1 MGGSFTSL
9 ILEEIVMGRW
19 YTLSLLLAVPTAA
32 VAQDTTRTIAPP
44 PAATLT
50 LAEAIQ
56 QAVGNSPTFR
66 QVTNDAGA
74 ARWGVRNAYGSFLP
88 SVSVNGGVGYTG
100 SGQSNFGGGFIRE
113 TSPIVTSN
121 YGLNLNWQLDGT
133 VLSGPGQ
140 AKATRR
146 ATDEDINGAEANLRF
161 EVTTQ
166 YLTSLQASAQVAVN
180 RQQVIRQDDFLRLAQ
195 AKYQVGQ
202 STLID
207 VRQAEVQKGQA
218 EVALL
223 RSIQTDNDAKLELFR
238 RMGVVPPVAVQQIG
252 LTDSFPV
259 TEPSFNLPQLLNLA
273 AEENPGLRAL
283 QAREDAASWQVRAAK
298 SQYLPSVS
306 LNAGWSGFTQR
317 VTDEQLLI
325 DEAFAGATGSAAQC
339 DLDNQIRAGLTTPL
353 PPLNCNSAFTDATRT
368 QLNPDIQN
376 SVLATNDVGMF
387 QFQSQ
392 PFRVSLTVSLPIFT
406 GFGRSL
412 RLSQARANQDDL
424 DESVRA
430 RALQVRSDVESR
442 YLSIQTSYQAI
453 IVQQAN
459 REAARDQLRL
469 AQDRYRLGSGNSLE
483 LSTAQNDVV
492 RAEGDYINAVY
503 DYHKAVAA
511 LEAAVGRPLR

>member
-1 MGGSFTSL
+1 
-9 ILEEIVMGRW
+9 MGRW
-19 YTLSLLLAVPTAA
+19 FTLTVLLGLPSVA
-32 VAQDTTRTIAPP
+32 VAQDSVQANAPA

-50 LAEAIQ
+50 LAEAIA
-56 QAVGNSPTFR
+56 QAKGNSPTFR
-66 QVTNDAGA
+66 QATNDAGP
-74 ARWGVRNAYGSFLP
+74 ARWGVRNAYGNFLP
-88 SVSVNGGVGYTG
+88 QISVNGGVGYTG

-121 YGLNLNWQLDGT
+121 YGLSLNWQLDGT
-133 VLSGPGQ
+133 ILSGPGQ
-140 AKATRR
+140 AKANQR
-146 ATDEDINGAEANLRF
+146 ATEEDISGAESNLLF
-161 EVTTQ
+161 DVTSQ

-180 RQQVIRQDDFLRLAQ
+180 RQQVVRQDDFLRLAQ

-223 RSIQTDNDAKLELFR
+223 RSVQADNDAKLELFR
-238 RMGVVPPVAVQQIG
+238 RMGVVPPVTVDRIA

-259 TEPSFNLPQLLNLA
+259 TEPAFNLQQLLTLA
-273 AEENPGLRAL
+273 AEENPSLRAL
-283 QAREDAASWQVRAAK
+283 QAREDAADWQVRAAK
-298 SQYLPSVS
+298 SQYLPTESV
-306 LNAGWSGFTQR
+306 NAGWSGFTQR
-317 VTDEQLLI
+317 VTDEQLLV
-325 DEAFAGATGSAAQC
+325 DEAFGGALSSAAQC

-353 PPLNCNSAFTDATRT
+353 PPLNCNASFTDATRS
-368 QLNPDIQN
+368 QLTPAIRN
-376 SVLATNDVGMF
+376 SIIASNDVGLF
-387 QFQSQ
+387 NFESQ

-406 GFGRSL
+406 GFGRRL
-412 RLSQARANQDDL
+412 RLSQAQANQDDL

-430 RALQVRSDVESR
+430 RALGVRTEVESR
-442 YLSIQTSYQAI
+442 YLAIQSSHQAI

>member
-1 MGGSFTSL
+1 
-9 ILEEIVMGRW
+9 MGRW
-19 YTLSLLLAVPTAA
+19 FTLTLVLGLPSVA
-32 VAQDTTRTIAPP
+32 VAQDSVQTTLP

-56 QAVGNSPTFR
+56 QAKGNSPTFR
-66 QVTNDAGA
+66 QATNDAGP
-74 ARWGVRNAYGSFLP
+74 ARWGVRNAYGQFVPQL
-88 SVSVNGGVGYTG
+88 SVNGGVGYTG

-140 AKATRR
+140 AKANQR
-146 ATDEDINGAEANLRF
+146 ATEEDINGAESNLLF
-161 EVTTQ
+161 EVTFQ

-180 RQQVIRQDDFLRLAQ
+180 RQQVVRQDDFLRLAQ

-223 RSIQTDNDAKLELFR
+223 RSIQADNDAKLELFR
-238 RMGVVPPVAVQQIG
+238 RMGVVPPVSVDRIA

-259 TEPSFNLPQLLNLA
+259 TQPAFNLSQLLTLA
-273 AEENPGLRAL
+273 AEENPSLRAL
-283 QAREDAASWQVRAAK
+283 QAREDAANWQVRAAK
-298 SQYLPSVS
+298 SQYLPTVSV
-306 LNAGWSGFTQR
+306 NAGWSGFTQR
-317 VTDEQLLI
+317 VTDEQSLV
-325 DEAFAGATGSAAQC
+325 DDAFNGALSSAAQC
-339 DLDNQIRAGLTTPL
+339 DVDNLIRAGINNPNL
-353 PPLNCNSAFTDATRT
+353 PQLNCNASFADPSRT
-368 QLNPDIQN
+368 ALDPAIRNSILN
-376 SVLATNDVGMF
+376 SNDVGLF
-387 QFQSQ
+387 GFESQ
-392 PFRVSLTVSLPIFT
+392 PFRISLTVSLPIFT

-430 RALQVRSDVESR
+430 RALLVRTDVESR
-442 YLSIQTSYQAI
+442 YLSIQTSHRAI

>member
-1 MGGSFTSL
+1 MF
-9 ILEEIVMGRW
+9 MGRW
-19 YTLSLLLAVPTAA
+19 LTLIVFLGLPSVVT
-32 VAQDTTRTIAPP
+32 AQDSAGANLPV

-56 QAVGNSPTFR
+56 QARGNSPAYR
-66 QVTNDAGA
+66 QATNDAGP
-74 ARWGVRNAYGSFLP
+74 ARWGVRNAYGNFLP
-88 SVSVNGGVGYTG
+88 QLSVNGGVGYTG

-121 YGLNLNWQLDGT
+121 YGLSLNWQLDGT

-140 AKATRR
+140 AKASQR
-146 ATDEDINGAEANLRF
+146 ATEEDINGAQSDLQF
-161 EVTTQ
+161 QITSQ

-180 RQQVIRQDDFLRLAQ
+180 RQQVLRQDDFLRLAQ

-223 RSIQTDNDAKLELFR
+223 RSIQADNDAKLELFR
-238 RMGVVPPVAVQQIG
+238 RMGVVPPVSVELIA

-259 TEPSFNLPQLLNLA
+259 SQPAFDLSQLLTLA
-273 AEENPGLRAL
+273 AEENPSLRAL
-283 QAREDAASWQVRAAK
+283 QAREDAADWQVRAAK
-298 SQYLPSVS
+298 SQYLPTVSV
-306 LNAGWSGFTQR
+306 NAGWSGFTQR
-317 VTDEQLLI
+317 VTDEQLLV
-325 DEAFAGATGSAAQC
+325 DQAFNNAVSSASQC
-339 DLDNQIRAGLTTPL
+339 DVENQIRAGLTTPL
-353 PPLNCNSAFTDATRT
+353 PALNCNASFTDPSRS
-368 QLNPDIQN
+368 QLDPSIRN
-376 SVLATNDVGMF
+376 SILSTNDVGLF
-387 QFQSQ
+387 NFQSQ

-406 GFGRSL
+406 GFNRSL
-412 RLSQARANQDDL
+412 RLSQARAQQDDL

-430 RALQVRSDVESR
+430 RALLVRTDVESR
-442 YLSIQTSYQAI
+442 YLSIQTSHRAI

>member
-1 MGGSFTSL
+1 MGRWLTLSL
-9 ILEEIVMGRW
+9 ILGLPAVAAAQDSSRV
-19 YTLSLLLAVPTAA
+19 AVPT
-32 VAQDTTRTIAPP
+32 

-50 LAEAIQ
+50 LAEAIN
-56 QAVGNSPTFR
+56 QARGNSPAFR
-66 QVTNDAGA
+66 QITNDAGP
-74 ARWGVRNAYGSFLP
+74 ARWGVRNAYGNFLP
-88 SVSVNGGVGYTG
+88 QLSVNGGVGYTG

-121 YGLNLNWQLDGT
+121 YGLNLNWQLDGSI
-133 VLSGPGQ
+133 LSGPGQ
-140 AKATRR
+140 AKANQR
-146 ATDEDINGAEANLRF
+146 ATEEDIAGAESLLRF
-161 EVTTQ
+161 DVTSQ
-166 YLTSLQASAQVAVN
+166 YLTALQASAQVAVN
-180 RQQVIRQDDFLRLAQ
+180 RQQVVRQDDFLRLAQ

-223 RSIQTDNDAKLELFR
+223 RSIQADNDAKLELFR
-238 RMGVVPPVAVQQIG
+238 RMGVVPPVSVEQIA

-259 TEPSFNLPQLLNLA
+259 TQPAFDLGQLLTLA
-273 AEENPGLRAL
+273 AEENPDLRAL
-283 QAREDAASWQVRAAK
+283 QAREDAADWQVRAAK
-298 SQYLPSVS
+298 SQYLPTISV
-306 LNAGWSGFTQR
+306 NAGWSGFTQR
-317 VTDEQLLI
+317 VTDEQLLV
-325 DEAFAGATGSAAQC
+325 DQAFNGALSSAAQC

-353 PPLNCNSAFTDATRT
+353 PPLNCDVSFTDATRT
-368 QLNPDIQN
+368 QLDPGVRSSI
-376 SVLATNDVGMF
+376 LASNDVGLF
-387 QFQSQ
+387 NFESQ

-406 GFGRSL
+406 GFSRSL

-424 DESVRA
+424 DESVRS
-430 RALQVRSDVESR
+430 RALLVRTEVESR
-442 YLSIQTSYQAI
+442 YLAIQTSHRSI
-453 IVQQAN
+453 VVQQAN

>member
-1 MGGSFTSL
+1 
-9 ILEEIVMGRW
+9 MGRW
-19 YTLSLLLAVPTAA
+19 FTLTVFLGLPSVAA
-32 VAQDTTRTIAPP
+32 AQDTVQANSPV
-44 PAATLT
+44 PAATLS

-56 QAVGNSPTFR
+56 QAKGNSPSYR
-66 QVTNDAGA
+66 QTTNDAGP
-74 ARWGVRNAYGSFLP
+74 ARWAVRNAYGSFVPQL
-88 SVSVNGGVGYTG
+88 SVNGGVGYTG

-133 VLSGPGQ
+133 ILSGPGQ
-140 AKATRR
+140 AKANQR
-146 ATDEDINGAEANLRF
+146 ATEEDIHGAESALQF
-161 EVTTQ
+161 DITSQ
-166 YLTSLQASAQVAVN
+166 YLSSLQASAQVAVN
-180 RQQVIRQDDFLRLAQ
+180 RQQVVRQDDFLRLAQ

-238 RMGVVPPVAVQQIG
+238 RMGVVPPVSVEQIA

-259 TEPSFNLPQLLNLA
+259 TQPAFNLPQLLTLA

-298 SQYLPSVS
+298 SQYLPTVSV
-306 LNAGWSGFTQR
+306 NAGWSGFTQR
-317 VTDEQLLI
+317 VTDEQLLV
-325 DEAFAGATGSAAQC
+325 DEAFNGALSGAAQC
-339 DLDNQIRAGLTTPL
+339 DAENLIRAGLTTPL
-353 PPLNCNSAFTDATRT
+353 PPLDCNASFTDASRT
-368 QLNPDIQN
+368 QLTPGIR
-376 SVLATNDVGMF
+376 SSIISSNDVGLF
-387 QFQSQ
+387 NFESQ
-392 PFRVSLTVSLPIFT
+392 PFRVSLTISLPIFT
-406 GFGRSL
+406 GFTRSL

-430 RALQVRSDVESR
+430 RALVVRTEVESR
-442 YLSIQTSYQAI
+442 YLAIQTSHRAI

>member
-1 MGGSFTSL
+1 
-9 ILEEIVMGRW
+9 MGRW
-19 YTLSLLLAVPTAA
+19 SILTVLLGLPSVALAQDSTRTAA
-32 VAQDTTRTIAPP
+32 PA
-44 PAATLT
+44 PAATLS

-56 QAVGNSPTFR
+56 QAKGNSPAYR
-66 QVTNDAGA
+66 QATNDAGP
-74 ARWGVRNAYGSFLP
+74 ARWGVRNAYGTFLP
-88 SVSVNGGVGYTG
+88 QVSVNGGVGYTG

-140 AKATRR
+140 AKANQR
-146 ATDEDINGAEANLRF
+146 ATEEDINGAESTLRF
-161 EVTTQ
+161 DVTSQ
-166 YLTSLQASAQVAVN
+166 YLTSLQASAQVSVN
-180 RQQVIRQDDFLRLAQ
+180 RQQVLRQDDFLRLAQ

-223 RSIQTDNDAKLELFR
+223 RSIQADNDAKLELFR
-238 RMGVVPPVAVQQIG
+238 RMGVVPPVSVEQIA

-259 TEPSFNLPQLLNLA
+259 TEPTFNLAQLLTLA
-273 AEENPGLRAL
+273 AEENPSLRAL
-283 QAREDAASWQVRAAK
+283 QAREDAANWQVRAAK
-298 SQYLPSVS
+298 SQYLPTFSV
-306 LNAGWSGFTQR
+306 NAGWSGFTQR
-317 VTDEQLLI
+317 VTNEQQLV
-325 DEAFAGATGSAAQC
+325 DDAFNGALSSASQC
-339 DLDNQIRAGLTTPL
+339 DVDNLIRAGINNPNL
-353 PPLNCNSAFTDATRT
+353 PQLNCNASFADPSRT
-368 QLNPDIQN
+368 ALDPTIRN
-376 SVLATNDVGMF
+376 SILASNDVGLF
-387 QFQSQ
+387 GFESQ
-392 PFRVSLTVSLPIFT
+392 PFRISLTVSLPIFT

-412 RLSQARANQDDL
+412 RLSQARAAQDDL
-424 DESVRA
+424 DEGVRA
-430 RALQVRSDVESR
+430 QALVVRTQVESR
-442 YLSIQTSYQAI
+442 YLAIQTSHRAI
-453 IVQQAN
+453 VVQQAN